1 MPQVSL
7 QPPGFAPGLGGGRP
21 ADQHAKRATGLELR
35 LEHDTAPALAS
46 RDHRPGVAGEGDQCR
61 QVPRLVDQRAPG
73 LVVRDEGF
81 GDPGKQPYTRHAYPA
96 PHAELASPDLAPYR
110 AAITRL
116 LAAHEPYPAMVL
128 NRCYTVLLA
137 NEACAVLFGPGMTGS
152 NFVTDALANPAIAQ
166 TIVNWPEVAWARLDR
181 LRENAKRTPF
191 DPGLQALIG
200 RAETALAGV
209 PRPQPA
215 EAGLLV
221 CAWFRVGG
229 GIVRTIALTARFD
242 HAADVTLDELRAE
255 LIYPLDE
262 QADRF
267 FRGGDGGGTGG

>member
-1 MPQVSL
+1 MTSQS
-7 QPPGFAPGLGGGRP
+7 GAPASPFGARLRQWRYHRRLSQLALAAVTSTTARHISFLETGRSRP
-21 ADQHAKRATGLELR
+21 SRHMVLR
-35 LEHDTAPALAS
+35 LAEALDVNPRDTNELLHAAGLPA
-46 RDHRPGVAGEGDQCR
+46 
-61 QVPRLVDQRAPG
+61 
-73 LVVRDEGF
+73 
-81 GDPGKQPYTRHAYPA
+81 AY

-128 NRCYTVLLA
+128 DRRYTVLLA
-137 NEACAVLFGPGMTGS
+137 NEACAALCGPGVTGS

-166 TIVNWPEVAWARLDR
+166 TIVNWPEVAWAGLDR

-191 DPGLQALIG
+191 DPALQALIG
-200 RAETALAGV
+200 RAETALADV

-221 CAWFRVGG
+221 CPWFRVGD

-267 FRGGDGGGTGG
+267 FRGKDAAGTGG